1 MFYLNGREAYRAI
14 NRLKAMRRDAYV
26 SPAYVALIYQ
36 VLGDKQDEFA
46 WYDKAY
52 EDRAEWLLW
61 LNIDP
66 MFDGERNDLRF
77 LALVKRVGVAQQIR
91 TRTGV
96 PLHSFWIP
104 HHESAHAALR
114 ATLGPAAY
122 TAVIAAG
129 AALHEEDAARETD
142 QWLQTIATA
151 APPG

>member
-1 MFYLNGREAYRAI
+1 
-14 NRLKAMRRDAYV
+14 MRRDAYV

-36 VLGDKQDEFA
+36 VLGEKQDEFA

-91 TRTGV
+91 TRN
-96 PLHSFWIP
+96 
-104 HHESAHAALR
+104 
-114 ATLGPAAY
+114 
-122 TAVIAAG
+122 
-129 AALHEEDAARETD
+129 
-142 QWLQTIATA
+142 
-151 APPG
+151 